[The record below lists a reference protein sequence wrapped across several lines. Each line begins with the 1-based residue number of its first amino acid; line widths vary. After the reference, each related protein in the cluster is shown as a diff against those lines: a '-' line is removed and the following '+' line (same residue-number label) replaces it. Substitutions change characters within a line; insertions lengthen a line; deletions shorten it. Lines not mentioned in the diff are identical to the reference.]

1 MLVAVAVV
9 AMGFLTTKGPL
20 AGAERGDE
28 SPQRRGEA
36 PRHTDRQPDGR
47 EVVVVT
53 KAAQRGK
60 RMCVWWRVALW
71 CRKDRNARREPYA
84 PHKLHVLYVARPQ
97 LHVLRKSTS
106 SASSRLEAGAA
117 GQPMWTQN

>member
-1 MLVAVAVV
+1 MSRVLVLVVVAVA
-9 AMGFLTTKGPL
+9 AMGFLATKGPL

-60 RMCVWWRVALW
+60 RMCVCGGVW
-71 CRKDRNARREPYA
+71 PYG
-84 PHKLHVLYVARPQ
+84 
-97 LHVLRKSTS
+97 
-106 SASSRLEAGAA
+106 AGRIGTHA
-117 GQPMWTQN
+117 GNPMHLTNYTYCCMLPGPSYE

>member
-1 MLVAVAVV
+1 MLVVVAVA
-9 AMGFLTTKGPL
+9 AMGFLATKGPL

-60 RMCVWWRVALW
+60 RMCVWWRGALW
-71 CRKDRNARREPYA
+71 CRKDRNARRA
-84 PHKLHVLYVARPQ
+84 LC
-97 LHVLRKSTS
+97 TS
-106 SASSRLEAGAA
+106 QTMLPGPSLEAGDVI
-117 GQPMWTQN
+117 MSK

>member
-1 MLVAVAVV
+1 MLVVVAVA
-9 AMGFLTTKGPL
+9 AMGFLATKGP

-60 RMCVWWRVALW
+60 RMCVWWRVTLW
-71 CRKDRNARREPYA
+71 CRKDRNVIRWIGYYRAMALARDGPFN
-84 PHKLHVLYVARPQ
+84 
-97 LHVLRKSTS
+97 
-106 SASSRLEAGAA
+106 G
-117 GQPMWTQN
+117 